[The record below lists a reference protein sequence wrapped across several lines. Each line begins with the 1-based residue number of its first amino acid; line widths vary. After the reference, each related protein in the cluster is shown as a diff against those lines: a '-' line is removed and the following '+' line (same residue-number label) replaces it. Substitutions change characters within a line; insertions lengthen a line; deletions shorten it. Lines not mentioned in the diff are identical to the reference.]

1 MELSEARPII
11 RTLAQGVDPI
21 TGEVFTADSPYNHP
35 SIIRA
40 LFAVHDH
47 ARRTGGAL
55 GPDEKRQRNVEQGRP
70 RNAGLPWS
78 EEDRARVASGF
89 EHGEAV
95 ETLATELERTRSA
108 IQSELVRQGL
118 LEPSV
123 ARR

>member
-1 MELSEARPII
+1 MELSEARPIVL
-11 RTLAQGVDPI
+11 TLAQGVDPI
-21 TGEVFTADSPYNHP
+21 TGEVFAADSPYNHP

-55 GPDEKRQRNVEQGRP
+55 GPDERRQRNLDQGRP
-70 RNAGLPWS
+70 RNTGLPWS

-118 LEPSV
+118 LEPSAV
-123 ARR
+123 R